1 VDISRDIL
9 EMSDI
14 AFPDPAEHPLRD
26 PRVEVIVEDGR
37 FFLQTTSRRYD
48 LITSEPPPPKHAGVV
63 NLYTREYFQLIHD
76 RLEEGGVNSYWLP
89 VHQLTFDDTRAII
102 RAYCEVFPNCSLWGG
117 IGYSWMLAGFRA
129 PVAAVTEEAFS
140 RQWREPEVAAEMRML
155 ALEQPEQ
162 LAALFMLDAEGLGRL
177 TEGVPP
183 LTDDHP
189 KRLGNELPGPADFA
203 AHRSLMNAEQ
213 TSRAFQESEFAAQIL
228 PETIRARAL
237 PYFDYQDM
245 LERVALPP
253 GGPSPIEDRLAKVHQ
268 IQSATPLRTLVL
280 WHLGTRAGDR
290 SRFIPVKRADLAL
303 AERDFS
309 TAESLYSAA
318 WKQRPYNTEIP
329 VKLLYTVCMRGGFA
343 GLGIAESECGDV
355 SRLRTLPGAL
365 DTFAK
370 RYPFPGG

>member
-213 TSRAFQESEFAAQIL
+213 TTRARRAKFAAQIL

-245 LERVALPP
+245 LERGALPP
-253 GGPSPIEDRLAKVHQ
+253 PRGAKPDRGPPRQGPPDPERHPAAD
-268 IQSATPLRTLVL
+268 P
-280 WHLGTRAGDR
+280 RAVAPGH
-290 SRFIPVKRADLAL
+290 SRRGSLAL
-303 AERDFS
+303 HSGQTSRSGARRARLFHRGVALLGGLEAEAIQHGDPRQ
-309 TAESLYSAA
+309 ASLHRLHA
-318 WKQRPYNTEIP
+318 WR
-329 VKLLYTVCMRGGFA
+329 LLRSGHRRERVW
-343 GLGIAESECGDV
+343 
-355 SRLRTLPGAL
+355 
-365 DTFAK
+365 
-370 RYPFPGG
+370 